1 LASNIFSLIIVKH
14 VFGYLT
20 LHISAPL
27 FQVETKILNWA
38 GAFSSA
44 VVLMGKLKGNAK
56 LLENVRLVTDN
67 GRGHS
72 VTCDLSEAAGG
83 TNAGPTP
90 LELALMSL
98 AGCGVIIY
106 AEVCKNSKIDP
117 GNIDIAVEAEKT
129 PGSPVISDV
138 TMKVNITS
146 KARRGLVEAAWRRT
160 EANCPVMIVY
170 KESVPVRVEAQ
181 INAQ

>member
-1 LASNIFSLIIVKH
+1 MKKNNILKWLALPFSL
-14 VFGYLT
+14 
-20 LHISAPL
+20 
-27 FQVETKILNWA
+27 
-38 GAFSSA
+38 
-44 VVLMGKLKGNAK
+44 VVLMAKLKANAK
-56 LLENVRLVTDN
+56 LLENVKLVTDN
-67 GRGHS
+67 GRGHN

-106 AEVCKNSKIDP
+106 ADVCKNSKIDP
-117 GNIDIAVEAEKT
+117 GNIEIAVEAEKT
-129 PGSPVISDV
+129 PGSPVISGV

-146 KARRGLVEAAWRRT
+146 KARKGLVEAAWRRT
-160 EANCPVMIVY
+160 EASCPVLFVY
-170 KESVPVRVEAQ
+170 KESVPVKVDAQ